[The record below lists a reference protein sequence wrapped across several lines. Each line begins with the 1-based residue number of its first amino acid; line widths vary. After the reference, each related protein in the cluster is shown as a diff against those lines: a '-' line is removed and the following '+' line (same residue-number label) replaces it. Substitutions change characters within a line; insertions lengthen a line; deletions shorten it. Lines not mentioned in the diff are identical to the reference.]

1 MIIFHLCSPPSASS
15 LDGKQRS
22 MSCETPLQQRHMV
35 MGQLTGKDQ
44 FWPKD
49 VQFPFVQIVHGK
61 PLVCSVGTVVSSPFL
76 PLEVLLDK
84 ELFLGV

>member
-1 MIIFHLCSPPSASS
+1 
-15 LDGKQRS
+15 
-22 MSCETPLQQRHMV
+22 MV

-49 VQFPFVQIVHGK
+49 VQFPFVQIIHGK
-61 PLVCSVGTVVSSPFL
+61 PLVYSVGTVVSSPFL

-84 ELFLGV
+84 ELFLGVWWTEAGVCGDYYAVN

>member
-1 MIIFHLCSPPSASS
+1 
-15 LDGKQRS
+15 
-22 MSCETPLQQRHMV
+22 MV

-49 VQFPFVQIVHGK
+49 VQFPFVQIIHGK